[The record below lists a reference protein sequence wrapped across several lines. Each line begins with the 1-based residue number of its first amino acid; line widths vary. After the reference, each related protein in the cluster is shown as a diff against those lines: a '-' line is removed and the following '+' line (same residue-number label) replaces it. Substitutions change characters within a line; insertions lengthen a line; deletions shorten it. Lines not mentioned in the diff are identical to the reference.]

1 MSTQKQRVVL
11 NRKWI
16 TFASILTVIL
26 TLDIVTKRW
35 AVKTLSIAPS
45 ELFGGLIPLR
55 LAYNRGAAFGIS
67 LGNDPRWF
75 FIPITIIALMLLFYL
90 LIQARDRDVLR
101 IFSVSLVVS
110 GAFGNLIDRIFE
122 PLGVV
127 DFIGPIWLGFMNWP
141 IFNVADMAI
150 SCGAVL
156 LAISFWQ
163 EEREEREAALAA
175 DVAGDEPAA
184 GASPEV
190 EPTNE
195 PSPEPEPTA

>member
-1 MSTQKQRVVL
+1 L

-16 TFASILTVIL
+16 IFGSIVGVVL

-45 ELFGGLIPLR
+45 ELLGGLIPLR

-75 FIPITIIALMLLFYL
+75 FIPITVIALLLLFYL
-90 LIQARDRDVLR
+90 LVQARDRDLLR
-101 IFSVSLVVS
+101 VFSVSLVVS
-110 GAFGNLIDRIFE
+110 GAFGNLINRVFE
-122 PLGVV
+122 PMGVI
-127 DFIGPIWLGFMNWP
+127 DFIGPIWIGFTNWP

-150 SCGAVL
+150 STGAVI

-163 EEREEREAALAA
+163 EEREEARAKQLDEA
-175 DVAGDEPAA
+175 DG
-184 GASPEV
+184 SPESTAESTADPTR
-190 EPTNE
+190 EPT
-195 PSPEPEPTA
+195 PGA